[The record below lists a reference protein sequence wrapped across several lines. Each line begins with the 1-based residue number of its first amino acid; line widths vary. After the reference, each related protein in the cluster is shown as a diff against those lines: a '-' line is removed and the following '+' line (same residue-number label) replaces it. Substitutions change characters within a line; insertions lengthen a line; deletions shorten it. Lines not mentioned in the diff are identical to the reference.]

1 MLVILICLCFGI
13 CNSWLIPCLFT
24 VFKHFHLKKKKEKK
38 KEPNM
43 LQPSSAQTVGH
54 LIQLK
59 VVCILLLC
67 FVSSLY
73 VKKAQVTTLRE

>member
-1 MLVILICLCFGI
+1 
-13 CNSWLIPCLFT
+13 
-24 VFKHFHLKKKKEKK
+24 
-38 KEPNM
+38 M
-43 LQPSSAQTVGH
+43 LQPSGAQIN
-54 LIQLK
+54 LIQRK